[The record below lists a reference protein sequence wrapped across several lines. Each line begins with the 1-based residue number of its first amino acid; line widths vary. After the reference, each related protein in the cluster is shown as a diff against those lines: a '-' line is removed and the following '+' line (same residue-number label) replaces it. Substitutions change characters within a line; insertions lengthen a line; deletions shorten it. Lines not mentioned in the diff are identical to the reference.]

1 MYLLWESTVRCWIN
15 WQKLFGLC
23 IKGERMSKSRL
34 FATVLII
41 HATETGDKE
50 TKVQKSLKA
59 AVNPAI
65 IWSSRDFFAG
75 EKCNKPCEYIKKLFF
90 LLQMHCIQFVSIS
103 FLHLQQGTQI
113 CIESELVIPVKY
125 QLDIKHQYFSFHIL
139 ALTIVLLMSWSPL
152 TDLKKIWIF
161 KGMML
166 ETNVAFLCK
175 CYPPPPPHS
184 VLVCSYSKV
193 SRE

>member
-41 HATETGDKE
+41 HAMETEDKE

-90 LLQMHCIQFVSIS
+90 SITNALHSICLYFFPSSPARNSDLHKIRIGHSCQISARYKTPVFFFSHFSFNYSFTYVLVSTDW
-103 FLHLQQGTQI
+103 F
-113 CIESELVIPVKY
+113 EKN
-125 QLDIKHQYFSFHIL
+125 LDI
-139 ALTIVLLMSWSPL
+139 
-152 TDLKKIWIF
+152 
-161 KGMML
+161 
-166 ETNVAFLCK
+166 
-175 CYPPPPPHS
+175 
-184 VLVCSYSKV
+184 
-193 SRE
+193 